1 MRRQTQHSGAT
12 IVSVDASQSRIP
24 VMTLAFP
31 NPSRNFD
38 EARHGVRFS
47 GHDGM
52 FEILFFVE
60 AAVLA
65 ERQPRTP
72 QSEEQCL
79 SAFDAKIASIHDVA
93 RKMYSGHRRHSNI
106 LTTADFR

>member
-1 MRRQTQHSGAT
+1 
-12 IVSVDASQSRIP
+12 
-24 VMTLAFP
+24 MTLAFP

-38 EARHGVRFS
+38 ETRHGVRFS

-65 ERQPRTP
+65 ERQPQP
-72 QSEEQCL
+72 APLSEEQCL
-79 SAFDAKIASIHDVA
+79 SAFDAKITSIHDVA
-93 RKMYSGHRRHSNI
+93 RKMYSGHRRHSNT

>member
-1 MRRQTQHSGAT
+1 
-12 IVSVDASQSRIP
+12 
-24 VMTLAFP
+24 MTPAFP

-38 EARHGVRFS
+38 ETRHGVRFS

-65 ERQPRTP
+65 EGKPPQTP
-72 QSEEQCL
+72 LSEEQCL
-79 SAFDAKIASIHDVA
+79 SAFDAMRPSIQDA
-93 RKMYSGHRRHSNI
+93 ALKMYSGHHRQSNI
-106 LTTADFR
+106 LTTTDFR